1 VRRSPGGVCHAP
13 MQQLAQPLMT
23 GPSRDLDG
31 ARSAYQSGD
40 VEASR
45 AAHANAVRPA
55 GMKATEDH
63 IEAGGRIKSIVFGGL
78 DGILTSF
85 AVVSGAVGAHLGP
98 VVILAMGISNV
109 LADALSM
116 GAGEYLS
123 SRSYNNYVK
132 KELER
137 EAWELEHFP
146 EGEVMEM
153 IELYESRGMS
163 REDATVVVT
172 RMAKYKQFFLNIM
185 MTEEL
190 CLPVP
195 EPDDN
200 INSLKDGM
208 VMFASFAFFGMWPVL
223 GFAVVPMFIPGLT
236 EHELFLVACVIT
248 AIALFGL
255 GAYKARFN
263 EKFYIR
269 SGVETVVLGGVCA
282 TIAFVVGRFV
292 ASFAGEVMEG

>member
-1 VRRSPGGVCHAP
+1 MGTKRCVAASVGPAGSHQAGRDNIAP
-13 MQQLAQPLMT
+13 VPPLRMQQLAQPLMT

-40 VEASR
+40 IEASR

-85 AVVSGAVGAHLGP
+85 AVVSGAIGAHLGP

-137 EAWELEHFP
+137 EAWELEHLP

-185 MTEEL
+185 MPEEL

-200 INSLKDGM
+200 INSL
-208 VMFASFAFFGMWPVL
+208 
-223 GFAVVPMFIPGLT
+223 
-236 EHELFLVACVIT
+236 
-248 AIALFGL
+248 

-269 SGVETVVLGGVCA
+269 SGIETVVLGGVCA
-282 TIAFVVGRFV
+282 LIAFVVGRFV
-292 ASFAGEVMEG
+292 SSFAGEVMEG

>member
-1 VRRSPGGVCHAP
+1 
-13 MQQLAQPLMT
+13 MQSLQQPLMP
-23 GPSRDLDG
+23 GPARDLAA
-31 ARSAYQSGD
+31 ARDAYKDGD

-45 AAHANAVRPA
+45 SAHTAVRMEGA
-55 GMKATEDH
+55 RETHM
-63 IEAGGRIKSIVFGGL
+63 EAGGRVKSIVFGGL

-98 VVILAMGISNV
+98 VVILAMGVSNV

-137 EAWELEHFP
+137 ERWELENFP
-146 EGEVMEM
+146 EGEIMEM
-153 IELYESRGMS
+153 IELFESRGMT
-163 REDATVVVT
+163 REDSTVVVT
-172 RMAKYKQFFLNIM
+172 RMAKYKHFFLNIM

-195 EPDDN
+195 EEDDN
-200 INSLKDGM
+200 MNSLKDGF
-208 VMFASFAFFGMWPVL
+208 VMFVSFALFGMVPIM
-223 GFAVVPMFIPGLT
+223 GFALVPMLDPSLD
-236 EHELFLVACVIT
+236 EHSLFVVACVVT
-248 AIALFGL
+248 ALALFGL
-255 GAYKARFN
+255 GAFKARFN

-269 SGVETVVLGGVCA
+269 SGLETLVLGGACA
-282 TIAFVVGRFV
+282 SVAFIVGRLV
-292 ASFAGEVMEG
+292 ASFAGVDP

>member
-1 VRRSPGGVCHAP
+1 
-13 MQQLAQPLMT
+13 
-23 GPSRDLDG
+23 
-31 ARSAYQSGD
+31 
-40 VEASR
+40 
-45 AAHANAVRPA
+45 
-55 GMKATEDH
+55 
-63 IEAGGRIKSIVFGGL
+63 
-78 DGILTSF
+78 
-85 AVVSGAVGAHLGP
+85 
-98 VVILAMGISNV
+98 MG
-109 LADALSM
+109 
-116 GAGEYLS
+116 
-123 SRSYNNYVK
+123 
-132 KELER
+132 
-137 EAWELEHFP
+137 
-146 EGEVMEM
+146 EM

-223 GFAVVPMFIPGLT
+223 GFAVVPMFIP
-236 EHELFLVACVIT
+236 VIT